1 MAALERLRVLVIEDE
16 VMVALELQ
24 DILLELGYG
33 IAGAAGRLP
42 EARALAH
49 AADCDLAVLDLNL
62 CGERADDVADLLLA
76 RGVPFIFATGYG
88 EERIAERHRSA
99 PVLEKPYTT
108 ELLRRALLDIVPA

>member
-1 MAALERLRVLVIEDE
+1 MAALEGLRVLVVEDE
-16 VMVALELQ
+16 VMVSLELQ
-24 DILLELGYG
+24 DILLELGCG
-33 IAGAAGRLP
+33 IAGAAGRLR

-49 AADCDLAVLDLNL
+49 EADCDLAVLNIDL
-62 CGERADDVADLLLA
+62 CGDRADDVADLLAA

-99 PVLEKPYTT
+99 PLVEKPYTS